1 MKPYEKPEIK
11 PEMNKKCNCGP
22 ECGCGCNEGKECR
35 CEEGCKCGCH
45 NGCKCGKSCGGK
57 ILVLLLIFLAGMGFN
72 ELLHGCFGRCKC
84 PCMRHAATM
93 PAPHRQ
99 MADGDNAGTVV
110 IVNAGGGA
118 EVYHGMKHNMNHGN
132 KHHHDKMKKHQK
144 NYQDEPAQPQT
155 SAEIEGRTIKIK

>member
-72 ELLHGCFGRCKC
+72 ELLHGCFGRC
-84 PCMRHAATM
+84 PNRGMHPM
-93 PAPHRQ
+93 PMMSALHHP
-99 MADGDNAGTVV
+99 MSGYTDNAGTVV
-110 IVNAGGGA
+110 IVNTGGAA
-118 EVYHGMKHNMNHGN
+118 EVYHKSKHKGKHYRDSMKFH
-132 KHHHDKMKKHQK
+132 KIHQNIPQK
-144 NYQDEPAQPQT
+144 LDEKAQEEN
-155 SAEIEGRTIKIK
+155 SAEK